1 NQNVE
6 MVDWDD
12 LRLSLDETTA
22 IAQARLPAV
31 GQREIQH
38 LYEQSGGWA
47 AGLRLMLESYRR
59 GDGASVGLPTEPE
72 TIFAYL
78 AAQIFAHL
86 REGSGHFLVATAV
99 LPQVPVSL
107 ARELTGNPRSSEIL
121 EDLYKRHLFTHR
133 RPGPEPV
140 YWYHALFRS
149 FLKERAESLL
159 GPGSHLETQRRAA
172 RLLEARGN
180 PDDAVQIFDDVQD
193 WQAAQRLVERH
204 A

>member
-1 NQNVE
+1 
-6 MVDWDD
+6 
-12 LRLSLDETTA
+12 
-22 IAQARLPAV
+22 
-31 GQREIQH
+31 
-38 LYEQSGGWA
+38 
-47 AGLRLMLESYRR
+47 GLTLMLESYRKSE
-59 GDGASVGLPTEPE
+59 GASLGLPTERE
-72 TIFAYL
+72 SIFAYL
-78 AAQIFAHL
+78 AAQIFERLPEAT
-86 REGSGHFLVATAV
+86 RHFLVATAV

-107 ARELTGNPRSSEIL
+107 ARELTGNAHSSEIL

-149 FLKERAESLL
+149 FLRERAESLL

-204 A
+204 AEGLLAK